1 MYLESVSRLLL
12 AASLMVPTITRA
24 QGPAEAGA
32 VGRVAVLDVAL
43 YTAGAKLQE
52 ATDTAVARLATHVLG
67 GKLRELLGP
76 TVLDSGVVGRATRSD
91 SARSITG
98 GDKACNVVVACAR
111 YVGRTLRA
119 DWAVM
124 SKVSKTSNL
133 IWLFTGQLVNVG
145 TGKLLLDDSTE
156 LKGDPEAMVRAGT
169 RIFAERVVRTIR
181 AQEALS
187 NK

>member
-1 MYLESVSRLLL
+1 MSQISHMLL
-12 AASLMVPTITRA
+12 AASLMVPTVARA
-24 QGPAEAGA
+24 QGPPEAGG

-43 YTAGAKLQE
+43 YTAGANLQE
-52 ATDTAVARLATHVLG
+52 STDTAVAWLATEVLG
-67 GKLRELLGP
+67 GKLRELLGAS
-76 TVLDSGVVGRATRSD
+76 VLDSGLVGRATRSD

-98 GDKACNVVVACAR
+98 GDKTCNVIVACAR
-111 YVGRTLRA
+111 YVGRTLGA
-119 DWAVM
+119 DWVVM

-133 IWLFTGQLVNVG
+133 IWLFTGQLVNIG
-145 TGKLLLDDSTE
+145 TGKLLMDDSTE

-181 AQEALS
+181 VQEALS

>member
-1 MYLESVSRLLL
+1 MNQISHMLL
-12 AASLMVPTITRA
+12 AASLMVPTAARA
-24 QGPAEAGA
+24 QGPVEAGR

-43 YTAGAKLQE
+43 YTAGANLQE
-52 ATDTAVARLATHVLG
+52 STDTAVARLATQVLG
-67 GKLRELLGP
+67 GKLRELLGAS
-76 TVLDSGVVGRATRSD
+76 VLDSGLVGRATRSD

-98 GDKACNVVVACAR
+98 GDKACNVIVACAR
-111 YVGRTLRA
+111 HVGRTLGA
-119 DWAVM
+119 DWVVM

-133 IWLFTGQLVNVG
+133 IWLFTGQLVNIG
-145 TGKLLLDDSTE
+145 TGKLLMDDSTE

>member
-1 MYLESVSRLLL
+1 MSTGSVSRLVL
-12 AASLMVPTITRA
+12 AASLAALTVARA
-24 QGPAEAGA
+24 QGHAEAGTA
-32 VGRVAVLDVAL
+32 GRVAVLDVAL
-43 YTAGAKLQE
+43 YTAGANLQE
-52 ATDTAVARLATHVLG
+52 PTDTAVARLATQVLG
-67 GKLRELLGP
+67 GKLHELLGP
-76 TVLDSGVVGRATRSD
+76 SVLDPGLVGRATRSD

-98 GDKACNVVVACAR
+98 GDKACNVIVACAR
-111 YVGRTLRA
+111 YVGRTLGT

-133 IWLFTGQLVNVG
+133 IWLFTGQLVNVS
-145 TGKLLLDDSTE
+145 TGKLLMDDSTE

-181 AQEALS
+181 EQEALS

>member
-1 MYLESVSRLLL
+1 MYLGSFSRLLL
-12 AASLMVPTITRA
+12 AASLMVPTAARA
-24 QGPAEAGA
+24 QGPPEAGG

-43 YTAGAKLQE
+43 YTAGANLQE
-52 ATDTAVARLATHVLG
+52 STDTAVAWLATEVLG
-67 GKLRELLGP
+67 GKLRELLGAS
-76 TVLDSGVVGRATRSD
+76 VLDSGLVGRATRSD

-98 GDKACNVVVACAR
+98 GDKTCNVIVACAR
-111 YVGRTLRA
+111 YVGRTLGA
-119 DWAVM
+119 DWVVM

-145 TGKLLLDDSTE
+145 TGKLLMDDSTE

-181 AQEALS
+181 VQEVLS